1 MILSTIKHQKYEAL
15 TQSVPMIE
23 FTPQGII
30 VFANDLF
37 LQTVGYTLAEIKGQ
51 HHRIF
56 CDEAYARSQ
65 EYQNFW
71 KSLSLGTIFRGT
83 YARLKKTT
91 EVIYLEASYIPVK
104 NKKGDIVGVTKLAYD
119 VTSKEIEKKKESAI
133 LDAIDKSMYRIEF
146 DIHGHVTHA
155 NDNFLKDMGYS
166 LAEIKGKHHR
176 IFCFKETLTPEYDGF
191 WRRLR
196 EGHYEKGLFQRK
208 NKGHQTLWLEASYN
222 PIIDNMGHVMGVV
235 KIAQN
240 VTSRITQEQTQ
251 KTVMS
256 GIDIAEKNHAQSST
270 SIQLAEENVERIV
283 QLNQAISKT
292 ATFVKGLGDTSKK
305 IESIVDTINEVSF
318 KTNLL
323 SLNAAVEAA
332 RAGESGKGF
341 AVVASEVR
349 HLASET
355 KAHTQSIAQIIESIK
370 RQTNDSIGFLDDC
383 IESSQDVMSHNE
395 EAISSLRELIVGNEK
410 LYKLFNHLK
419 ANER

>member
-37 LQTVGYTLAEIKGQ
+37 LQTVGYNLAEIKGQ

-71 KSLSLGTIFRGT
+71 KSLSLGIIFRGT
-83 YARLKKTT
+83 YARLKKTND
-91 EVIYLEASYIPVK
+91 VIYLEASYIPVK

-133 LDAIDKSMYRIEF
+133 LDALDKSMYRIEF

-176 IFCFKETLTPEYDGF
+176 IFCFKETLTPEYDRF

-240 VTSRITQEQTQ
+240 VTSRINSRADT
-251 KTVMS
+251 
-256 GIDIAEKNHAQSST
+256 KNRHVGNRHCG
-270 SIQLAEENVERIV
+270 EEPRPV
-283 QLNQAISKT
+283 
-292 ATFVKGLGDTSKK
+292 
-305 IESIVDTINEVSF
+305 VD
-318 KTNLL
+318 L
-323 SLNAAVEAA
+323 
-332 RAGESGKGF
+332 
-341 AVVASEVR
+341 
-349 HLASET
+349 H
-355 KAHTQSIAQIIESIK
+355 
-370 RQTNDSIGFLDDC
+370 SIG
-383 IESSQDVMSHNE
+383 
-395 EAISSLRELIVGNEK
+395 
-410 LYKLFNHLK
+410 
-419 ANER
+419 